1 MVSPS
6 QKKAAVAHVVPQRL
20 CSVRRACR
28 YLGLPRSTYRYV
40 PKPIP
45 DRRDQLHQRIVAL
58 SWAYPRYGYRRIR
71 RVLAREGWTVS
82 RKQVPRIRRREALKV
97 RPKPKKIPRRGVS
110 TGLPTQA
117 MHRHQVWTW
126 DFIFDRT
133 DNGGTLKMMTLLDEY
148 TRQCLA
154 IQVERQITAAQVLA
168 VLEKAMIQYGVPGYI
183 RSDNGPEFI
192 AAQVQQWLSEHH
204 IKTIY
209 IDPGSPWQNGYI
221 ESFHSRFRDECLNRE
236 WLLNLREARV
246 VIEDWR
252 QHYNTDRP
260 HSRLGYLSP
269 EEFIQTNILTP

>member
-1 MVSPS
+1 MVSPPFAEKS
-6 QKKAAVAHVVPQRL
+6 GRCPCRAPATVLGAEGVSLSGFAAFDLPICPETDTGSPGPTPPAH
-20 CSVRRACR
+20 CSVI
-28 YLGLPRSTYRYV
+28 LGVS
-40 PKPIP
+40 
-45 DRRDQLHQRIVAL
+45 A
-58 SWAYPRYGYRRIR
+58 GYRRIR

-82 RKQVPRIRRREALKV
+82 RKQVPRIRRREGLKV

-133 DNGGTLKMMTLLDEY
+133 DNGGTLKMRTLLDEY